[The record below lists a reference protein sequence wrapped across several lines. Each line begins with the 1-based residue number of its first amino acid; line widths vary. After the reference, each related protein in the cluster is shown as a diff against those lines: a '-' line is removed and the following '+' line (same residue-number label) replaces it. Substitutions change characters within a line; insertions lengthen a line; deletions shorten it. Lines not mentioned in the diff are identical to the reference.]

1 MAHKIE
7 QGFPIVEIPA
17 RLALPWP
24 VARYLRSA
32 SPNAYYRLTGSR
44 AGA

>member
-7 QGFPIVEIPA
+7 QGFPIVESA

-24 VARYLRSA
+24 VARYLRWA